1 MSSIGGLKFQ
11 VDQTHLK
18 SLAKAHEALETKPST
33 ADFSQRLADGLKSVA
48 SAQNEA

>member
-18 SLAKAHEALETKPST
+18 SLEKAHEALETKPST
-33 ADFSQRLADGLKSVA
+33 ADFFAAAG
-48 SAQNEA
+48 